1 MFAEN
6 EKGMSAMGLQ
16 EEAPE
21 GRSRERERG
30 VIEEQKLRS
39 GGILGSQ
46 LCKGLMGE
54 SQLRFEP

>member
-30 VIEEQKLRS
+30 VIEEQN
-39 GGILGSQ
+39 
-46 LCKGLMGE
+46 
-54 SQLRFEP
+54 